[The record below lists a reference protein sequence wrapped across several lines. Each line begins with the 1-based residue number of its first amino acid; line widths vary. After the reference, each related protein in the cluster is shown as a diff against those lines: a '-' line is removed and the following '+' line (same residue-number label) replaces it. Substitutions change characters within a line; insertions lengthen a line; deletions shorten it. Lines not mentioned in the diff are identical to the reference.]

1 VTTPKSL
8 LGAAAGALT
17 AVVWVAFDGRAVLLM
32 IALAALGWLI
42 GMVFERPDILIN
54 LLQRLQER

>member
-8 LGAAAGALT
+8 WGAAAGALT
-17 AVVWVAFDGRAVLLM
+17 AVVRVAFDGGAVLLM
-32 IALAALGWLI
+32 VALAALGWLI
-42 GMVFERPDILIN
+42 GMVFERPDIFIN